1 MNRIEKLIAE
11 LCPNGVEWKKL
22 GEVCNFQNGF
32 AFKSNLFKD
41 SGLPIIRITN
51 INGKNVDLN
60 DLKYFEP
67 SDYKEDLEKFK
78 INKGDILIAMSG
90 ATTGKIGYYD
100 VEDIAYLNQR
110 VGKFSPKKEVLNNRF
125 LYHFLNLNYQKIFL
139 LSGGGAQ
146 PNLSSIQLMENIPI
160 PIPPLPIQEEIVKI
174 LDTFT
179 ELEAELEAQL
189 EAELEAR
196 KKQYEYYRNKLLT
209 PVEHN
214 GRWFLNGKE
223 VEWKKLGEIGT
234 LIRGSGLQKKD
245 FVPEGVGC
253 IHYGQIYTYYGTFA
267 DRTISFVSEE
277 TAKNLKKVSKGDL
290 VITSTSENI
299 EDVCKSV
306 AWVGDNEIVTGG
318 HAVILKH
325 HENAKFLSYYFQ
337 TRNFFIQK
345 IKYAKGT
352 KVIDIS
358 VGDLA
363 KIPIPIPPLSEQERI
378 VAILDK
384 FDALVN
390 DLTAGLPA
398 EIKARRKQYEYYRN
412 KLLNFNRYHYRIDS
426 RRGNCKGD
434 S

>member
-11 LCPNGVEWKKL
+11 LCPDGVEWKKL
-22 GEVCNFQNGF
+22 GEVGIIKRGQRVTKNQLSSE
-32 AFKSNLFKD
+32 KKYPVY
-41 SGLPIIRITN
+41 SG
-51 INGKNVDLN
+51 G
-60 DLKYFEP
+60 
-67 SDYKEDLEKFK
+67 
-78 INKGDILIAMSG
+78 
-90 ATTGKIGYYD
+90 TTPMGYYD
-100 VEDIAYLNQR
+100 EYNQEANTITIVKYGTAGFVNFITEKFWANDVCYCIIPNKELDNKFLFYLLKNHQEFLQNQVTNAIPAHLPVEVIL
-110 VGKFSPKKEVLNNRF
+110 
-125 LYHFLNLNYQKIFL
+125 KIPL
-139 LSGGGAQ
+139 PL
-146 PNLSSIQLMENIPI
+146 
-160 PIPPLPIQEEIVKI
+160 PPLPIQEEIVKI

-179 ELEAELEAQL
+179 ALQAELQAALQ
-189 EAELEAR
+189 AELEAR

-214 GRWFLNGKE
+214 GKWYLNGVE
-223 VEWKKLGEIGT
+223 VEWKKMGEIGT

-245 FVPEGVGC
+245 FTENGVGC

-318 HAVILKH
+318 HAIILKH

-390 DLTAGLPA
+390 DLSVGLPA
-398 EIKARRKQYEYYRN
+398 EIEARRKQYEYYRN
-412 KLLNFNRYHYRIDS
+412 KLLNFS
-426 RRGNCKGD
+426 RGN

>member
-1 MNRIEKLIAE
+1 MLNNMNKIEKLIAE
-11 LCPNGVEWKKL
+11 LCPDGVEFKKL
-22 GEVCNFQNGF
+22 GEVLDYEQPTKYIVQTTDYSDNYDIPVLTAGQTFILGYTNEKDGI
-32 AFKSNLFKD
+32 FKATKNDPVIIFDDFTTSFHWVDFDFKVKSSAMKLLRAKKD
-41 SGLPIIRITN
+41 
-51 INGKNVDLN
+51 INASLRFIYYAMLCINYIPQDHARQWIA
-60 DLKYFEP
+60 KYSTF
-67 SDYKEDLEKFK
+67 
-78 INKGDILIAMSG
+78 
-90 ATTGKIGYYD
+90 
-100 VEDIAYLNQR
+100 
-110 VGKFSPKKEVLNNRF
+110 
-125 LYHFLNLNYQKIFL
+125 
-139 LSGGGAQ
+139 
-146 PNLSSIQLMENIPI
+146 PI
-160 PIPPLPIQEEIVKI
+160 PLPPLPIQEEIVKI

-179 ELEAELEAQL
+179 ELEAELELKLQ
-189 EAELEAR
+189 AELEAR
-196 KKQYEYYRNKLLT
+196 RKQYEYYRNTLLT
-209 PVEHN
+209 PVEKD

-245 FVPEGVGC
+245 FTENGVGC

-318 HAVILKH
+318 HAIILKH

-390 DLTAGLPA
+390 DISQGLPA
-398 EIKARRKQYEYYRN
+398 ELEARRKQYEYYRN
-412 KLLNFNRYHYRIDS
+412 RLLTFEP
-426 RRGNCKGD
+426 KQ
-434 S
+434 

>member
-11 LCPNGVEWKKL
+11 LCPDGVEWKKL
-22 GEVCNFQNGF
+22 GEVCEFQNGF

-100 VEDIAYLNQR
+100 FDDIAYLNQR
-110 VGKFSPKKEVLNNRF
+110 VGKFSPKKEILNNRF
-125 LYHFLNLNYQKIFL
+125 LYHFLNLNYQKIFS

-146 PNLSSIQLMENIPI
+146 PNLSSIQLMEKISI

-179 ELEAELEAQL
+179 ELEAELELKLQ
-189 EAELEAR
+189 AELEAR
-196 KKQYEYYRNKLLT
+196 KKQYEYYRNTLLT

-223 VEWKKLGEIGT
+223 VEWKKLGEVIKLNYGKSLKESERDGGKYPVLGSNGRIGFHSSF
-234 LIRGSGLQKKD
+234 LVEGPCIIIGRKGSAGAVVWEESNCYPID
-245 FVPEGVGC
+245 TTYFVELKNNDIILKYLFYKLV
-253 IHYGQIYTYYGTFA
+253 
-267 DRTISFVSEE
+267 
-277 TAKNLKKVSKGDL
+277 NLKISSDKQ
-290 VITSTSENI
+290 E
-299 EDVCKSV
+299 
-306 AWVGDNEIVTGG
+306 GG
-318 HAVILKH
+318 VPGINRELIY
-325 HENAKFLSYYFQ
+325 N
-337 TRNFFIQK
+337 
-345 IKYAKGT
+345 
-352 KVIDIS
+352 
-358 VGDLA
+358 
-363 KIPIPIPPLSEQERI
+363 IPIPIPPLSEQDRI

-390 DLTAGLPA
+390 DISQGLPA
-398 EIKARRKQYEYYRN
+398 EIEARRKQYEYYRN
-412 KLLNFNRYHYRIDS
+412 KLLTFKR
-426 RRGNCKGD
+426 KE
-434 S
+434 